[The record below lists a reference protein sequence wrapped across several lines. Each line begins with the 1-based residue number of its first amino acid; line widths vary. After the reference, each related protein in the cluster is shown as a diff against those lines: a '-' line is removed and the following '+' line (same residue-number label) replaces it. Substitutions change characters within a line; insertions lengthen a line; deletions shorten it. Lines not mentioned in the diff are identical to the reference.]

1 MVKNFDTTLEKRDV
15 FYAEGSGFGAP
26 SETKKKELILK
37 CTDNCSC
44 LSIDNWEGEDSYFIM
59 TYKNE
64 RKPLWYRFRE
74 AIKYIM
80 GYKIVDVDLI
90 LTEEEF
96 NKLREF

>member
-1 MVKNFDTTLEKRDV
+1 MYYEKRDV
-15 FYAEGSGFGAP
+15 YYGFEGGGFGAP
-26 SETKKKELILK
+26 REKKELIIK

-64 RKPLWYRFRE
+64 RKPFWYRLRE
-74 AIKYIM
+74 AIKYVM

-90 LTEEEF
+90 LTEKEF
-96 NKLREF
+96 NKIREF

>member
-1 MVKNFDTTLEKRDV
+1 MVKNFDRTLEKRDV
-15 FYAEGSGFGAP
+15 FYAEGSDFGAP
-26 SETKKKELILK
+26 PEAKKELILK
-37 CTDNCSC
+37 CTCNCSC
-44 LSIDNWEGEDSYFIM
+44 LSIDSWGKDEYFIT